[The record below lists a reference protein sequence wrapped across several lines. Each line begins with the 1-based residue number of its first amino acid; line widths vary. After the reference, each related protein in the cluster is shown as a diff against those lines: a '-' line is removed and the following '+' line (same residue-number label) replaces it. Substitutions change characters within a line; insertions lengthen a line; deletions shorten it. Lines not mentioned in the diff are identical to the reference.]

1 MRPLSIIYLYQNCG
15 LYLKAACINYFL
27 SKLRL
32 VFEGDLYLKA
42 ASIRENTV
50 FNFFQYAICYGKRIL
65 TARWIY
71 THMHC
76 VKSVRIRKFSGS
88 CFPAFGLNTK
98 RYSVSPRI
106 QSECGKY
113 GPEKLRIWT
122 LFKQWCV

>member
-50 FNFFQYAICYGKRIL
+50 FSFFQYAICYGKRIL
-65 TARWIY
+65 TAR
-71 THMHC
+71 
-76 VKSVRIRKFSGS
+76 
-88 CFPAFGLNTK
+88 
-98 RYSVSPRI
+98 
-106 QSECGKY
+106 
-113 GPEKLRIWT
+113 
-122 LFKQWCV
+122 